1 MSGSR
6 VPYTGLL
13 HSKNKGVKGVFVRMF
28 KFYNNTR
35 DVIVTFRSKVSIAT
49 RQNTL
54 GGVKFKHPYKHPFYT
69 LIFTV

>member
-1 MSGSR
+1 
-6 VPYTGLL
+6 
-13 HSKNKGVKGVFVRMF
+13 MF
-28 KFYNNTR
+28 CLVVIETFDLNVTMTSLNTR
-35 DVIVTFRSKVSIAT
+35 DVIVTFRSKVSIPT